1 LAAAELFDD
10 GLAFAM
16 AIVRIFKEDW
26 ALHAPGEIRDFL
38 RPFGI
43 DYDCWPVAG
52 RVDRD
57 ASAAEILQAYA
68 PEVETLKARGG
79 YITADVVDVTPE
91 VPNLQAMLDKF
102 NKEHRHAEDEVRF
115 VVKGRG
121 IFYVHP
127 ENNAS
132 PLFSIQVEE
141 GDLIN
146 VPAGTKHWFD
156 LCADRTIRAIRL
168 FREKAGWTPLYTGD
182 GIASQFEPLCF
193 GPSYLPGGGS
203 AVEKLA
209 PLPLLREL
217 RSFSAGGQTARPAPS
232 QAIQFGGALI
242 LLDIEGTVSPLA
254 YVHDVL
260 FPYARTQLVSFLERR
275 RTEPEVLAAVEA
287 MFAEARPDAP
297 VSSASRMTSDIAAL
311 ANELMDQDAKQ
322 TGLKQLQ
329 GLIWEEGF
337 ASGALKSVVFPDVA
351 PALAAWVAAG
361 RKAHIFSSGSI
372 HAQRLFF
379 RHTAAGDLSG
389 NVTGHHDTTTGPKRA
404 PASYAAIAA
413 QAGVTPGEMLYVSDV
428 VAELDAARAA
438 GCATALALR
447 PGNAPNPPH
456 PHPVLHS
463 FDEIE
468 IA

>member
-1 LAAAELFDD
+1 
-10 GLAFAM
+10 M
-16 AIVRIFKEDW
+16 ATVRIIAEDR
-26 ALHAPGEIRDFL
+26 ALNAPGEIREFL

-91 VPNLQAMLDKF
+91 IPHLQAMLDKF

-121 IFYVHP
+121 IFYIHP
-127 ENNAS
+127 EDATG

-182 GIASQFEPLCF
+182 GIASQYEPLCF
-193 GPSYLPGGGS
+193 GPRYLPGGGP
-203 AVEKLA
+203 AVENFDQPALF
-209 PLPLLREL
+209 REL
-217 RSFSAGGQTARPAPS
+217 QALGGAGKTASPAPPEVT
-232 QAIQFGGALI
+232 IRFGGALV

-260 FPYARTQLVSFLERR
+260 FPYARAHLAAFLERR
-275 RTEPEVLAAVEA
+275 GTEPAVLAAVQTMFTEA
-287 MFAEARPDAP
+287 WSDTAATHEPRT
-297 VSSASRMTSDIAAL
+297 VSDIVAL
-311 ANELMDQDAKQ
+311 VNELMDRDAKQ

-337 ASGALKSVVFPDVA
+337 ASGALKSVVFPDVP
-351 PALAAWVAAG
+351 PALAAWVAQG
-361 RKAHIFSSGSI
+361 RKVRIFSSGSV

-379 RHTAAGDLSG
+379 RHTDAGDLSRYLS
-389 NVTGHHDTTTGPKRA
+389 GHADTTTGPKRVA
-404 PASYAAIAA
+404 ASYAAIAA
-413 QAGVTPGEMLYVSDV
+413 AAGVATSEILYLSDV
-428 VAELDAARAA
+428 TAELDAARAA
-438 GCATALALR
+438 GCATALLVR
-447 PGNAPNPPH
+447 PGNAPNPDH
-456 PHPVLHS
+456 THPVLRS
-463 FDEIE
+463 FTEIE
-468 IA
+468 MMQPQ